1 MYWYLDESVLRSQLL
16 NFQVCQKKKLSNVKR
31 IISFLKTG
39 SWSKEVALRVDKY
52 ILEQVEALEDKVQA
66 ASMQVPVSHLLI
78 QFCST
83 GFFYRDRLF
92 ISLKVNDIYTSTVFY
107 YVFYVTERL
116 TRKFTLFLIGTGSL
130 ACLSLFP
137 VADLD

>member
-78 QFCST
+78 QFCSKLNR
-83 GFFYRDRLF
+83 FLLSPQ
-92 ISLKVNDIYTSTVFY
+92 IIYI
-107 YVFYVTERL
+107 
-116 TRKFTLFLIGTGSL
+116 K
-130 ACLSLFP
+130 
-137 VADLD
+137 